1 MKPMCRVVQAVA
13 PSREFEALNARLDSH
28 VSSCLSC
35 QAEMAR
41 YGRLRRQLASLS
53 EVVVE
58 APEPLA
64 AAVTEAIASGEVPV
78 EQTRALSRPARV
90 AAAASAVAAAA
101 AGAVAV
107 VVWRHSRVAVR

>member
-1 MKPMCRVVQAVA
+1 MKPMCRVVQSLA
-13 PSREFEALNARLDSH
+13 PSREFDMLNARLDKH

-64 AAVTEAIASGEVPV
+64 AAVTAAIASGEAPI
-78 EQTRALSRPARV
+78 EPTRGIAHPARV
-90 AAAASAVAAAA
+90 AAAASAVVAAA

-107 VVWRHSRVAVR
+107 AVWRHSRVAVR